1 MTMATL
7 RILGAITLAVL
18 VSVPD
23 AMAQRR
29 GGGGAV
35 SSGMRGAMV
44 GGMVGGSS
52 GAQKGARA
60 GAVVGATRGV
70 AQRSA
75 DRRGM
80 DSETQARTQYE
91 SSTAYQSAQHSDFY
105 DSAPEVIVSSE
116 PLETSSATSTAT
128 SSPAATSS
136 GDEAII
142 SKDGKPVVAIT
153 YPADWRQK
161 TGKNWV
167 SAISPKRN
175 AWSVI
180 ATLDGAKDKEAG
192 IKKVKQGLEKYL
204 TDVEFDK
211 ITKTERGAVL
221 VTGTGKGRKTG
232 IPLVFAVGVFEAA
245 PGQLA
250 GTAFVVDQNAED
262 YYKEAVRY
270 MCQTI
275 RGASDLTGQ
284 AHEVAKPVIRN

>member
-1 MTMATL
+1 MARL
-7 RILGAITLAVL
+7 RILGALALAVM
-18 VSVPD
+18 VSAPD

-80 DSETQARTQYE
+80 DTETQSRTQYE
-91 SSTAYQSAQHSDFY
+91 SSAAYQNAQHSDFY
-105 DSAPEVIVSSE
+105 QEAPEEIITSAAE
-116 PLETSSATSTAT
+116 PSATSSAT
-128 SSPAATSS
+128 PAAEATSS
-136 GDEAII
+136 GEEAII
-142 SKDGKPVVAIT
+142 RKDGQPIVGIT

-161 TGKNWV
+161 TGKNWI

-192 IKKVKQGLEKYL
+192 IQKVKQGLDKYL
-204 TDVEFDK
+204 QNVEYDK
-211 ITKTERGAVL
+211 ITKTERGAL
-221 VTGTGKGRKTG
+221 LITGTGNGKKTN
-232 IPLVFAVGVFEAA
+232 IPVVFAVGVFEAG

-250 GTAFVVDQNAED
+250 GTAFVVDKNAED

-275 RGASDLTGQ
+275 RGQSDFTEQ
-284 AHEVAKPVIRN
+284 RHEAAKPVLNN

>member
-1 MTMATL
+1 MAKL
-7 RILGAITLAVL
+7 RILGAFALAVL
-18 VSVPD
+18 MSAPD

-52 GAQKGARA
+52 GAQKGAKA

-70 AQRSA
+70 AQRTA

-91 SSTAYQSAQHSDFY
+91 SSAAYQSEQHSDFY
-105 DSAPEVIVSSE
+105 QEAPEEIVASE
-116 PLETSSATSTAT
+116 PSETSSATPSAEAT
-128 SSPAATSS
+128 TS

-142 SKDGKPVVAIT
+142 RKDGKLIVGIT
-153 YPADWRQK
+153 YPSDWRQK
-161 TGKNWV
+161 AGKNYI

-180 ATLDGAKDKEAG
+180 ATLDSAKDKEAG
-192 IKKVKQGLEKYL
+192 IQKVKQGLEKYL
-204 TDVEFDK
+204 QNIEYDK
-211 ITKTERGAVL
+211 ITKTERGAL
-221 VTGTGKGRKTG
+221 LITGTGNGRKTN
-232 IPLVFAVGVFEAA
+232 IPVVFAVGVFEAA

-250 GTAFVVDQNAED
+250 GTAFVVDKNAED

-275 RGASDLTGQ
+275 RGQSDFTGQ
-284 AHEVAKPVIRN
+284 THEAAKPVLNN

>member
-1 MTMATL
+1 MARL
-7 RILGAITLAVL
+7 RILGALALAVL
-18 VSVPD
+18 MSAPD

-52 GAQKGARA
+52 GAQKGAKA

-70 AQRSA
+70 ANGPRIVVAWTRKPSRA
-75 DRRGM
+75 PNTNPARR
-80 DSETQARTQYE
+80 TRAT
-91 SSTAYQSAQHSDFY
+91 QHSDFY
-105 DSAPEVIVSSE
+105 QSPPEEIITSE
-116 PLETSSATSTAT
+116 PSETSSATPSAEATA
-128 SSPAATSS
+128 S

-142 SKDGKPVVAIT
+142 RKDGKPIVGIT
-153 YPADWRQK
+153 YPSDWRQK
-161 TGKNWV
+161 SGKNWI

-180 ATLDGAKDKEAG
+180 ATLDGANDKEAG

-204 TDVEFDK
+204 QNVEYDK
-211 ITKTERGAVL
+211 ITKTERGAL
-221 VTGTGKGRKTG
+221 LITGTGNGKKTN
-232 IPLVFAVGVFEAA
+232 IPVVFAVGVFEAG

-250 GTAFVVDQNAED
+250 GTAFVVDKNAED
-262 YYKEAVRY
+262 HYKEAVRY

-275 RGASDLTGQ
+275 RGEKDFT
-284 AHEVAKPVIRN
+284 E

>member
-1 MTMATL
+1 
-7 RILGAITLAVL
+7 
-18 VSVPD
+18 
-23 AMAQRR
+23 MAQRR

-52 GAQKGARA
+52 GAQKGAKA

-80 DSETQARTQYE
+80 DSETQSRTQYE
-91 SSTAYQSAQHSDFY
+91 SSAAYQSAQHSDFY
-105 DSAPEVIVSSE
+105 QSPPEEIVTSASE
-116 PLETSSATSTAT
+116 PSATSSAE
-128 SSPAATSS
+128 ATSS

-142 SKDGKPVVAIT
+142 RKDGKPIVGIT
-153 YPADWRQK
+153 YPSDWQQK
-161 TGKNWV
+161 AGKNYV

-204 TDVEFDK
+204 QNVEYDK
-211 ITKTERGAVL
+211 ITKTERGAL
-221 VTGTGKGRKTG
+221 LITGTGNGRKTN
-232 IPLVFAVGVFEAA
+232 IPVVFAVGVFEAG

-250 GTAFVVDQNAED
+250 GTAFVVDKNAED
-262 YYKEAVRY
+262 HYKEAVRY

-275 RGASDLTGQ
+275 RGEKDFTEQ
-284 AHEVAKPVIRN
+284 RHEAAKPVINN

>member
-1 MTMATL
+1 MARL
-7 RILGAITLAVL
+7 RILGALALAVL
-18 VSVPD
+18 VSAPD

-52 GAQKGARA
+52 GAQKGAKA

-80 DSETQARTQYE
+80 DSETQSRTQYE
-91 SSTAYQSAQHSDFY
+91 SSAAYQSDQHSDFY
-105 DSAPEVIVSSE
+105 QAPPEEIVTSASE
-116 PLETSSATSTAT
+116 PSATSSATPSAEAT
-128 SSPAATSS
+128 TS
-136 GDEAII
+136 GEEAII
-142 SKDGKPVVAIT
+142 RKDGKPIVGIT
-153 YPADWRQK
+153 YPSDWQQK
-161 TGKNWV
+161 AGKNWV

-180 ATLDGAKDKEAG
+180 ATLDGANDKEAG
-192 IKKVKQGLEKYL
+192 IQKVKQGLEKYL
-204 TDVEFDK
+204 QNVEYDK
-211 ITKTERGAVL
+211 ITKTERGAL
-221 VTGTGKGRKTG
+221 LITGTGNGRKTN
-232 IPLVFAVGVFEAA
+232 IPVVFAVGVFEAG

-250 GTAFVVDQNAED
+250 GTAFVVDKNAED

-275 RGASDLTGQ
+275 RGEKDFTEQ
-284 AHEVAKPVIRN
+284 PHEAAKPVLNN